1 MQALEQ
7 QAAEPG
13 FWDDPNAARK
23 KMRTASDLRSLIEQ
37 WRGLAR
43 RAADALELAELEDES
58 LRDELEIE
66 ATEVEQALGQFEF
79 EQMLSGPHDHSNAIL
94 AIHSG
99 AGGVDS
105 MDFAAMLQRMYLRW
119 GEQRH
124 YNMEIIDQATSDEA
138 GIKSATIMVE
148 GRHAFGYLKAERGVH
163 RLVRLSPFDSA
174 HRRHTSFVLVEV
186 YPELDDVDE
195 VEVNSK
201 DLKIDTFRASSAG
214 GQHMQKNDTA
224 VRITHL
230 PSGIVVQCQNQRS
243 QAQNREN
250 AMKVLRSRLYQIKLD
265 ERDEQ
270 LSSLKGDYVSAEFG
284 SQIRSYVLHPYQM
297 VKDHRT
303 NYETGN
309 TTAVLDGGIDAFID
323 AYLRANLSN
332 TPEN

>member
-1 MQALEQ
+1 
-7 QAAEPG
+7 
-13 FWDDPNAARK
+13 
-23 KMRTASDLRSLIEQ
+23 MRTASDLRNQLER

-43 RAADALELAELEDES
+43 RTADSIELAELDDKS
-58 LRDELEIE
+58 LREELAAETEAIE
-66 ATEVEQALGQFEF
+66 QQLARLEF
-79 EQMLSGPHDHSNAIL
+79 EQMLSGDHDHSNAIMS
-94 AIHSG
+94 IHSG

-119 GEQRH
+119 GEAHH
-124 YNMEIIDQATSDEA
+124 YKLDVIDQTDSDEA
-138 GIKSATIMVE
+138 GIKSATMTFE
-148 GRHAFGYLKAERGVH
+148 GRYAYGYLKAERGVH

-186 YPELDDVDE
+186 YPELEDVTE
-195 VEVNSK
+195 VVINPK

-243 QAQNREN
+243 QVQNREN
-250 AMKVLRSRLYQIKLD
+250 AMKVLRAKLYQIKLD
-265 ERDEQ
+265 ERNKEIGA
-270 LSSLKGDYVSAEFG
+270 LKGNYVSAEFG

-303 NYETGN
+303 NHETGN
-309 TTAVLDGGIDAFID
+309 TTAVLDGALDDFIEAF
-323 AYLRANLSN
+323 LRANPAQS
-332 TPEN
+332 EN

>member
-1 MQALEQ
+1 
-7 QAAEPG
+7 
-13 FWDDPNAARK
+13 
-23 KMRTASDLRSLIEQ
+23 MRTASDLRNQLER

-43 RAADALELAELEDES
+43 RTADSIELAELDDKS
-58 LRDELEIE
+58 LREELAAETEAIE
-66 ATEVEQALGQFEF
+66 QQLARLEF
-79 EQMLSGPHDHSNAIL
+79 EQMLSGDHDHSNAIMS
-94 AIHSG
+94 IHSG

-119 GEQRH
+119 GEAH
-124 YNMEIIDQATSDEA
+124 NYKLDVIDQTDSDEA
-138 GIKSATIMVE
+138 GIKSATMTFE
-148 GRHAFGYLKAERGVH
+148 GRYAYGYLKAERGVH

-186 YPELDDVDE
+186 YPELEDVTE
-195 VEVNSK
+195 VVINPK

-243 QAQNREN
+243 QVQNREN
-250 AMKVLRSRLYQIKLD
+250 AMKVLRAKLYQIKLD
-265 ERDEQ
+265 ERNKEIGA
-270 LSSLKGDYVSAEFG
+270 LKGNYVSAEFG

-303 NYETGN
+303 NHETGN
-309 TTAVLDGGIDAFID
+309 TTAVLDGALDDFIEAF
-323 AYLRANLSN
+323 LRANPAQS
-332 TPEN
+332 EN